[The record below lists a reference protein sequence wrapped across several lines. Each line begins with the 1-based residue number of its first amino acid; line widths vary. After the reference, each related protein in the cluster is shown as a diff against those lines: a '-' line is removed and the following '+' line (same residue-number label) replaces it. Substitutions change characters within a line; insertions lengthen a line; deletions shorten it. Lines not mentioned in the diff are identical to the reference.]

1 MAQLVEP
8 RIASLVARRVAG
20 DSPLSRSYL
29 LERLVSDLDSAVPRS
44 EELVAETSGINAPAP
59 VRWGI
64 IDRATWAET
73 NISAMG
79 ALLSPIADRVGD
91 RLDAMPVVVRMAQ
104 QSVVSVEVGVL
115 LGYVSRRVLGQY
127 DLLVTGDG
135 TGRPRSLKRKGLA
148 DDTALYFVGPNVVET
163 ERRHGFV
170 PNDFA
175 LWVALH
181 EVTHRYQFDGVPW
194 LRERFLKL
202 VRNYVDTVDFDART
216 LVARLAR
223 AARRLASGATP
234 PEERNPV
241 YLLASDDQ
249 RGVLDDI
256 QALMTVVE
264 GHGNYVMDTA
274 GEPAIPSMRR
284 MRAVFDR
291 RRDQLT
297 ASQRVVSSAIGLDM
311 KLRQYEIGQRFCE
324 AVVERAG
331 PGGLAALWVQPD
343 NLPSLTEL
351 REPERWLGRVA

>member
-1 MAQLVEP
+1 
-8 RIASLVARRVAG
+8 
-20 DSPLSRSYL
+20 
-29 LERLVSDLDSAVPRS
+29 
-44 EELVAETSGINAPAP
+44 
-59 VRWGI
+59 
-64 IDRATWAET
+64 
-73 NISAMG
+73 
-79 ALLSPIADRVGD
+79 
-91 RLDAMPVVVRMAQ
+91 
-104 QSVVSVEVGVL
+104 
-115 LGYVSRRVLGQY
+115 
-127 DLLVTGDG
+127 
-135 TGRPRSLKRKGLA
+135 
-148 DDTALYFVGPNVVET
+148 
-163 ERRHGFV
+163 V